1 MTTQFIASTKDKN
14 AHLVHLEKFTL
25 SVLPSYN
32 IPYQARALR
41 YTHAINSSFPK
52 EVQLKVIAWCVY
64 SRMVIVQMKLSLKF
78 QPACGLLGIL
88 NSCLCFCNP
97 VEVWTATFVLLRR
110 KENHRAFFF
119 KLFTAQMLLMKKF
132 MFTLGLM
139 AGKYLV
145 CSEAERWLK
154 P

>member
-1 MTTQFIASTKDKN
+1 M
-14 AHLVHLEKFTL
+14 
-25 SVLPSYN
+25 
-32 IPYQARALR
+32 
-41 YTHAINSSFPK
+41 
-52 EVQLKVIAWCVY
+52 
-64 SRMVIVQMKLSLKF
+64 
-78 QPACGLLGIL
+78 
-88 NSCLCFCNP
+88 
-97 VEVWTATFVLLRR
+97 EVWTATFVLLRR
-110 KENHRAFFF
+110 KENHHAFFF